1 MPRMESSVA
10 RGFLEKEQT
19 PISTMAFAIFLLPH
33 AEDMASG
40 WLCFVFALLLK
51 DI

>member
-1 MPRMESSVA
+1 MPRVESSVA

-19 PISTMAFAIFLLPH
+19 AISTMALAISLLPH
-33 AEDMASG
+33 AEDMASVG
-40 WLCFVFALLLK
+40 GIVFALLLK